1 MYYNIYTSD
10 DNYISFN
17 GNNIDIHIID
27 SDSNTD
33 ECTICLNTEIDNKS
47 NLIKLQS
54 YNKFITSCD
63 CNIICHEYCLQKWF
77 SNTKSCP
84 ICRKIIISNIIRLEL
99 SNQNSSLFIITNFI
113 FI

>member
-77 SNTKSCP
+77 SKLLKRNDYYNLVLN
-84 ICRKIIISNIIRLEL
+84 RKISIQTSV
-99 SNQNSSLFIITNFI
+99 
-113 FI
+113 